1 MTWSLPPAIFA
12 IGKNYAEHAK
22 EMGGTPP
29 DKPTVFMKNP
39 ASVISNGEDI
49 VIPPICHEP
58 HTQTDYEGELAIVL
72 GRDTKDVK
80 EDDAL
85 DCISCYAIAND
96 VTARWWQKQGSG
108 GQWVR
113 GKSFDTFCPLSDL
126 VPIADHI
133 APQDLTIT
141 TRVNGIMVQNDSTK
155 NMIFSVATLIAT
167 LSTGITLLKGTVI
180 LTGTPAGVGHAKSPP
195 SYLKNG
201 DVVEIEIEK
210 IGLLRNTVRSS
221 ESVHN

>member
-49 VIPPICHEP
+49 VIPSICLEP
-58 HTQTDYEGELAIVL
+58 HTQTDYEGELAVII

-80 EDDAL
+80 EADAL
-85 DCISCYAIAND
+85 DCISGYAVAND

-113 GKSFDTFCPLSDL
+113 GKSFDTFCPLSEP
-126 VPIADHI
+126 VPAAHI

-141 TRVNGIMVQNDSTK
+141 TRVNGVMVQDDSTN
-155 NMIFSVATLIAT
+155 NMIFSVAALIAT

-195 SYLKNG
+195 SYLENG
-201 DVVEIEIEK
+201 DVVEIEIKK
-210 IGLLRNTVRSS
+210 IGLLRNTVRSAA
-221 ESVHN
+221 SVNK

>member
-39 ASVISNGEDI
+39 ASVISNGDDI
-49 VIPPICHEP
+49 VIPSICLEP
-58 HTQTDYEGELAIVL
+58 HAQTDYEGELAVII
-72 GRDTKDVK
+72 GRDTRDVK
-80 EDDAL
+80 EADAL
-85 DCISCYAIAND
+85 DCISSYAVAND

-113 GKSFDTFCPLSDL
+113 GKSFDTFCPLSEP
-126 VPIADHI
+126 VPAAANI
-133 APQDLTIT
+133 APQDLTIK
-141 TRVNGIMVQNDSTK
+141 TRVNGATVQDDSTK

-167 LSTGITLLKGTVI
+167 LSTGLTLLEGTVI

-195 SYLKNG
+195 SYLENG
-201 DVVEIEIEK
+201 DVVEIEIEQ
-210 IGLLRNTVRSS
+210 IGLLRNTVRSAA
-221 ESVHN
+221 SVNN